1 MSDWSSDVCSSD
13 LAIEFCGIERRD
25 RDRDLLKAFAALL
38 SRNDDFTKAARIGPG
53 FLRLFGLVG
62 ILCERWRRT
71 EGQRAQCR
79 AGQEGGAEKI
89 AFRDESEERRVGN
102 GCVSQCRSRWS
113 PYNIKKK
120 KKNQ

>member
-89 AFRDESEERRVGN
+89 AFRDWHYPHPIMLPCASGLCRRHKSFVN
-102 GCVSQCRSRWS
+102 WLTILR
-113 PYNIKKK
+113 
-120 KKNQ
+120 